1 MAKIVDL
8 HETEPDLAALAA
20 AIARGEESEIVIA
33 DQGRPLARLVP
44 IAVEGFDEERE
55 RALDLLTGA

>member
-8 HETEPDLAALAA
+8 HETEPDFAALAA
-20 AIARGEESEIVIA
+20 AIARGEESEVLIL

-44 IAVEGFDEERE
+44 VADSNIDEERE
-55 RALDLLTGA
+55 RARDLLTGA